1 MVAPI
6 KILCT
11 TKSDIK
17 YTGSPWNESIP
28 IVTYTEHWIIS
39 DIINGLIIDLNVKA
53 TTINIETSVKSD
65 IKLNSE
71 SKEMLKLELLEIKDQ
86 LLSLRLLDKEYIDCL
101 SKGDELVT
109 SSRIDEEIK
118 KYKKRRDTL
127 IK

>member
-1 MVAPI
+1 
-6 KILCT
+6 
-11 TKSDIK
+11 
-17 YTGSPWNESIP
+17 
-28 IVTYTEHWIIS
+28 
-39 DIINGLIIDLNVKA
+39 
-53 TTINIETSVKSD
+53 
-65 IKLNSE
+65 
-71 SKEMLKLELLEIKDQ
+71 MLKLELLEIKDQ